1 MHPEVLELVVEV
13 RAVFP
18 GLVDL
23 AGDLAVVDDTR
34 EAPVA
39 DVLCVVGAVRPGARQ
54 VAQRYGTLVVALGL
68 GSMLT
73 AVLLVRYVKQE
84 STLCLVA
91 QGASVRIRDTH
102 SARLV

>member
-1 MHPEVLELVVEV
+1 MYPEVLEFVVEV
-13 RAVFP
+13 RVVFP

-23 AGDLAVVDDTR
+23 AGDPAVLVDTR

-39 DVLCVVGAVRPGARQ
+39 DVLCVVVAGRPGARQ
-54 VAQRYGTLVVALGL
+54 VAQRYVTRVVALGL

-73 AVLLVRYVKQE
+73 AVLLVRYVKRE

-91 QGASVRIRDTH
+91 QVTSVQISGTH